1 MPYNLIS
8 HCYSLLKPL
17 EFYFLFYIIII
28 IIIQIS
34 NNLVSYHVSKQF
46 GKQASRVSKTRV
58 LR

>member
-28 IIIQIS
+28 IFQIS

-46 GKQASRVSKTRV
+46 GKLVSRVSKTRV